1 MSGVKA
7 LFHIKNTSK
16 KKLSPLGRVFLQTF
30 QDKMLKIWQ
39 NLELQIQIA
48 KATKTGEFMNF

>member
-7 LFHIKNTSK
+7 LFHIKSTSK
-16 KKLSPLGRVFLQTF
+16 EQLSPLGRVFLQTF